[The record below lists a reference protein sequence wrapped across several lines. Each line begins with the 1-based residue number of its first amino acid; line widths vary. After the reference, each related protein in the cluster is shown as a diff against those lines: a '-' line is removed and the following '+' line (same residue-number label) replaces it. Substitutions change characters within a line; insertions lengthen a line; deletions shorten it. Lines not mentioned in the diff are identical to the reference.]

1 MIIRRDCRIAAFS
14 ILAAI
19 TLSLAS
25 SAEAAGRARNQ
36 DHRFGGQA
44 IPGGPSIRWPGH
56 SFNPTGTTARP
67 LNQDHR
73 PGANVP
79 PVVGKGGTPVPR
91 GSQQGCHRTRSCG

>member
-1 MIIRRDCRIAAFS
+1 MIILRDCRIAALS

-25 SAEAAGRARNQ
+25 SAQAAGRPQNQ
-36 DHRFGGQA
+36 DHRWGGQA

-56 SFNPTGTTARP
+56 SFNPTGTTSRP
-67 LNQDHR
+67 QNQDHR

-91 GSQQGCHRTRSCG
+91 GSQQGCHRTRSCS